1 MSGIYLDSC
10 IVIYLIEG
18 PDPFREV
25 CYQVLATW
33 KTGGVQLLC
42 FTDLTRLECRL
53 LPMCK
58 GQQQVLEEYDN
69 FFSLPETR
77 LLSIDERVFE
87 MATELR
93 AFQNLKTPDAGHR
106 AAAIHHGCT
115 EFWTND
121 LRLKSAAADRL
132 RIVNPFDSV
141 KE

>member
-1 MSGIYLDSC
+1 MSAIYLDSC
-10 IVIYLIEG
+10 IVIYLVEG
-18 PDPFREV
+18 PDHFREV
-25 CYQVLATW
+25 CYRALAAR
-33 KTGGVQLLC
+33 KTEGVQLR
-42 FTDLTRLECRL
+42 FTELTRLECRM
-53 LPMCK
+53 LPMRK

-77 LLSIDERVFE
+77 SLSINERVFE

-93 AFQNLKTPDAGHR
+93 AFQNLKTSDALHL

-132 RIVNPFDSV
+132 RIVNPLNSV

>member
-1 MSGIYLDSC
+1 MSAIYLDSC

-18 PDPFREV
+18 PDSFREI
-25 CYQVLATW
+25 CYRALAAR
-33 KTGGVQLLC
+33 KTDGVQLC
-42 FTDLTRLECRL
+42 FTGLTRLECRM
-53 LPMCK
+53 LPTRK

-77 LLSIDERVFE
+77 LLLINERVFE

-93 AFQNLKTPDAGHR
+93 AFQSLKTPDALHL
-106 AAAIHHGCT
+106 AAALQHGCA

-121 LRLKSAAADRL
+121 LRLKPAAADRL
-132 RIVNPFDSV
+132 QIVNPLDSV

>member
-1 MSGIYLDSC
+1 MSAIYLDSC

-18 PDPFREV
+18 PDPFREI
-25 CYQVLATW
+25 CYRALAAR
-33 KTGGVQLLC
+33 KTDGVQLC
-42 FTDLTRLECRL
+42 FTGLTRLECRM
-53 LPMCK
+53 LPMRK

-77 LLSIDERVFE
+77 LLLINERIFE

-93 AFQNLKTPDAGHR
+93 AFQSLKTPDALHL
-106 AAAIHHGCT
+106 AAALHHGCA

-121 LRLKSAAADRL
+121 LRLKPAAADRL
-132 RIVNPFDSV
+132 QIVNPLDSV

>member
-1 MSGIYLDSC
+1 MSVIYLDSC

-18 PDPFREV
+18 PDHFREV
-25 CYQVLATW
+25 CYQALAAR
-33 KTGGVQLLC
+33 KTGGVQLC

-53 LPMCK
+53 LPMRK
-58 GQQQVLEEYDN
+58 GQEQILEEYDN

-77 LLSIDERVFE
+77 LLSINEQVFE
-87 MATELR
+87 IATELR
-93 AFQNLKTPDAGHR
+93 AFQNLKTADALHL

-121 LRLKSAAADRL
+121 LHLKPAAADRL